1 MGYNLAA
8 LKYLKGR
15 YEGEKVAGLWDE
27 DAVRDKMAERKA
39 SKAKRK
45 RIEVRA

>member
-15 YEGEKVAGLWDE
+15 VDSESNVGIWDE
-27 DAVRDKMAERKA
+27 DAVREKMGKKK
-39 SKAKRK
+39 SKRK
-45 RIEVRA
+45 RVEVRA